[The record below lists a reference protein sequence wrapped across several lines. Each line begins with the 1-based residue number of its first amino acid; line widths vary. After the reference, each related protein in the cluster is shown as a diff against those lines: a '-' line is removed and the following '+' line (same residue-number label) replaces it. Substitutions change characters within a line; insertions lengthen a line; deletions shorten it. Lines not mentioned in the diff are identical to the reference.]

1 MKTINIVRKSLMLYT
16 FKIYAEVFVIYGCF
30 ALMAHLI
37 IAKHVYFNSVFIPF
51 YTLHLHVI
59 YLKMISKLNLYII

>member
-1 MKTINIVRKSLMLYT
+1 M
-16 FKIYAEVFVIYGCF
+16 FVIYGCF

-59 YLKMISKLNLYII
+59 YLKMIYKLNLYII